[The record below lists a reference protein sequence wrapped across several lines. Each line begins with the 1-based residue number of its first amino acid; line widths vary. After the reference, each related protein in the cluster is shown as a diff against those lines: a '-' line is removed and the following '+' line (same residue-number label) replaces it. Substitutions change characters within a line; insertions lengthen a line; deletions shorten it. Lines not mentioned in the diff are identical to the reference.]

1 MIQLQFLNYLLTTK
15 DYSII
20 SLNNIT
26 EDYFSEYRDEFRFI
40 KYHNEQYG
48 NVPDFPT
55 FLVKFPKFDVLD
67 VKENPNFLLKELVQD
82 LNTRRLATTFNR
94 VRNYLMNN
102 QIEEAM
108 EAYKRANENL
118 VNTNVI
124 NSVDIIHDTHRYDD
138 YVKRLNNFDKYFVKT
153 GFKELDNIIGGWDKE
168 EELAVIVARSGMGK
182 SWFLL
187 KSALA
192 AAEQGLIVGL
202 YSGEMSEKK
211 VGYRIDTLLGHIS
224 NGALIHGNESVQA
237 DYQEH
242 IKSLSNKVKGDIK
255 VITPLSMNGPATV
268 SALRA
273 FIEKEKLDIL
283 FIDQLSLLDDERHA
297 RNPVERATNIS
308 KDLKILQTLKKIPII
323 SVSQQNRSKLEGDED
338 IIDTSQL
345 SMSDRIGQDATS
357 IIGIM
362 RDKKDN
368 HVFKLYV
375 VKSRDNEN
383 NAKLSYYVDLNLG
396 KFKFI
401 PETDSDLEDSR
412 YDVENNDGEDV
423 F

>member
-1 MIQLQFLNYLLTTK
+1 MQDTSISYLN
-15 DYSII
+15 
-20 SLNNIT
+20 
-26 EDYFSEYRDEFRFI
+26 
-40 KYHNEQYG
+40 
-48 NVPDFPT
+48 
-55 FLVKFPKFDVLD
+55 
-67 VKENPNFLLKELVQD
+67 
-82 LNTRRLATTFNR
+82 
-94 VRNYLMNN
+94 
-102 QIEEAM
+102 
-108 EAYKRANENL
+108 
-118 VNTNVI
+118 
-124 NSVDIIHDTHRYDD
+124 
-138 YVKRLNNFDKYFVKT
+138 
-153 GFKELDNIIGGWDKE
+153 
-168 EELAVIVARSGMGK
+168 
-182 SWFLL
+182 
-187 KSALA
+187 
-192 AAEQGLIVGL
+192 
-202 YSGEMSEKK
+202 
-211 VGYRIDTLLGHIS
+211 
-224 NGALIHGNESVQA
+224 
-237 DYQEH
+237 
-242 IKSLSNKVKGDIK
+242 
-255 VITPLSMNGPATV
+255 ATV

-323 SVSQQNRSKLEGDED
+323 SVSQQNRSKLEGEED